1 MCRFVM
7 YLGPRLPVS
16 ALVTEPDHSLIHQS
30 VNAAE
35 REEPLNGDG
44 FGIAW
49 YVPELPRQPG
59 LFKSITPAWSNA
71 NLQRLAPVTMSTC
84 ILAHVRAATQ
94 GTVVSEV
101 NCHPFV
107 RSGVAFMHNGDLGG
121 FHKIRRALLNSLS
134 DEAFESILGTTD
146 SEHLFALIGEELDRA
161 SCEQTCERLTTALVA
176 GVERALALVREA
188 GVEEHSYLNIAMA
201 DGRNA
206 VACRFTTDAPEH
218 VESLYLNTGRRYVCE
233 DGVCR
238 MLDTHNEE
246 RAVIVS
252 SERLSDDPGWSP
264 IPANHIV
271 IIRGGQVNIEPWPG
285 ADALRQSSFLRTPP
299 TRATKAG

>member
-7 YLGPRLPVS
+7 YLGPRLAVS
-16 ALVTEPDHSLIHQS
+16 SLVTEPDHSLINQS
-30 VNAAE
+30 VHAAE

-49 YVPELPRQPG
+49 YVPELPKQPG
-59 LFKSITPAWSNA
+59 LFRSITPAWSNT
-71 NLQRLAPVTMSTC
+71 NLHRLAPVTMSTC

-94 GTVVSEV
+94 GTLVSEA

-121 FHKIRRALLNSLS
+121 FSKIRRALLNSLS
-134 DEAFESILGTTD
+134 DEAFDSIHGSTD
-146 SEHLFALIGEELDRA
+146 SEHLFALIGEELDRI
-161 SCEQTCERLTTALVA
+161 SCEPTCERLTTAMVA
-176 GVERALALVREA
+176 GVERALALGREA

-201 DGRNA
+201 DGQNA
-206 VACRFTTDAPEH
+206 VACRFTTNEPEY
-218 VESLYLNTGRRYVCE
+218 VESLYLNSGRRYVCE

-238 MLDTHNEE
+238 MLDVQDEG

-252 SERLSDDPGWSP
+252 SERLSDDPGWTP

-271 IIRGGQVNIEPWPG
+271 TIRRGGHVNVEPWPG
-285 ADALRQSSFLRTPP
+285 ALVAR
-299 TRATKAG
+299 